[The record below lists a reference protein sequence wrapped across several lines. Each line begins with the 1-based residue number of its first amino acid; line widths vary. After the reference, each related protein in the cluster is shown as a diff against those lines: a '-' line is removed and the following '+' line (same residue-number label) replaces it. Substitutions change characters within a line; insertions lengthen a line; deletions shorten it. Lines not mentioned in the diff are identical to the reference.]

1 MIVSPQ
7 EENLYLAKIA
17 RRLRELR
24 GRMYADVRLI
34 GDIRI
39 RLTRRCEQAKEA
51 VKQPGFRKAVVGR
64 RWGGPWQTAWFLFT
78 FTIPSAGVRRGQRR
92 RPTVVLLEP
101 GGEAVAFLDGEPLQ
115 GLDANRNEI
124 LLPERIVSRGRPV
137 TLAVEAGA
145 NDAFGRFVEPRVL
158 KRADLATLIPEL
170 RDFWYDASLLTD
182 LAKALPIDSTR
193 RAQIIEAVNASVDL
207 FDYAER
213 DPARLAEMAGRAR
226 ELLAPVLAQP
236 SGAGEQ
242 HFVMQGHAH
251 IDVAW
256 LWPLWETVRKCA
268 RTFSTVDRYM
278 AEFPEYVYGQSQ
290 AQLYAFTKEHY
301 PALYERIRARV
312 AEGRWEVTGAT
323 WVEMDCNLP
332 SGESLIR
339 QVLFG
344 RRFFREE
351 FGLEPRIAWLPDV
364 FGYPACLPQVFVK
377 CGLKY
382 FLTQKMSWNQAN
394 RIPYHTFRWRGIDG
408 TEILTHF
415 PPTDTYNGMLTPAQ
429 MLEGARR
436 FTQKGLCREQLYLF
450 GFGDGGGGP
459 TKQMLEYARR
469 AKSLAGLPSS
479 AQGKAHDFFARAA
492 KDWDHLPV
500 WTDELYNEF
509 HRGTYTTQARTKR
522 SNRQAE
528 LLYREAELW
537 GALAAL
543 RGWSY
548 PREEMTRGWKLIL
561 LNQFH
566 DVLPGSSI
574 AEVYRDSARQF
585 AEVFAIG
592 EKVRADAWR
601 ALTTSGSLPG
611 SAPGRSD
618 LRHVFALGN
627 SLSWPRGGLATVGA
641 PAGRGPWQVATADG
655 EALPTQVVVKGRKK
669 LLLFLAP
676 EVPSMGTAT
685 FRVPAKRAGRA
696 PVGERNTDLKVSV
709 DAIENACLRLQF
721 NPAGH
726 ITSILDKRAGREVLA
741 PGQVGNQL
749 QLFEDKPV
757 TTDAWDIDI
766 FYLDKPPLV
775 LEASSRRVLA
785 RGPVTAAL
793 EFIYRTPAGSTIEQ
807 EVSLVAGGGPASL
820 GVLPPGSR
828 EHRGAFSAPLSQR
841 PGRPWRPTAPWSSRA
856 AGLVTF
862 STRVDWRETDKLL
875 KAAFPV
881 AVAARRATYEIQFGH
896 IDRPTHWSTSWDKA
910 KFEVPAHRWADLSE
924 AGYGVALLND
934 CKFGYDIKDNVMRL
948 SLLRAPTSPDP
959 QADRGQQEFSYAL
972 YPHQGDFRDARVVQQ
987 AYEFNVPLAT
997 FALVAGGA
1005 RPSPRHCFFSLDG
1018 DHVVLDTVKPAEDGH
1033 GLILR
1038 LYEALGG
1045 RGPAK
1050 LTFGFDVAGVTE
1062 CDCLERPLA
1071 RLPVKGNSVTFTMTP
1086 FEIKTFR
1093 AIPKAGA

>member
-1 MIVSPQ
+1 M
-7 EENLYLAKIA
+7 
-17 RRLRELR
+17 
-24 GRMYADVRLI
+24 
-34 GDIRI
+34 
-39 RLTRRCEQAKEA
+39 
-51 VKQPGFRKAVVGR
+51 
-64 RWGGPWQTAWFLFT
+64 
-78 FTIPSAGVRRGQRR
+78 
-92 RPTVVLLEP
+92 
-101 GGEAVAFLDGEPLQ
+101 
-115 GLDANRNEI
+115 
-124 LLPERIVSRGRPV
+124 
-137 TLAVEAGA
+137 
-145 NDAFGRFVEPRVL
+145 
-158 KRADLATLIPEL
+158 
-170 RDFWYDASLLTD
+170 
-182 LAKALPIDSTR
+182 
-193 RAQIIEAVNASVDL
+193 
-207 FDYAER
+207 
-213 DPARLAEMAGRAR
+213 
-226 ELLAPVLAQP
+226 
-236 SGAGEQ
+236 
-242 HFVMQGHAH
+242 
-251 IDVAW
+251 
-256 LWPLWETVRKCA
+256 
-268 RTFSTVDRYM
+268 
-278 AEFPEYVYGQSQ
+278 
-290 AQLYAFTKEHY
+290 
-301 PALYERIRARV
+301 
-312 AEGRWEVTGAT
+312 
-323 WVEMDCNLP
+323 
-332 SGESLIR
+332 
-339 QVLFG
+339 
-344 RRFFREE
+344 RRF
-351 FGLEPRIAWLPDV
+351 
-364 FGYPACLPQVFVK
+364 
-377 CGLKY
+377 
-382 FLTQKMSWNQAN
+382 
-394 RIPYHTFRWRGIDG
+394 
-408 TEILTHF
+408 
-415 PPTDTYNGMLTPAQ
+415 
-429 MLEGARR
+429 
-436 FTQKGLCREQLYLF
+436 
-450 GFGDGGGGP
+450 
-459 TKQMLEYARR
+459 
-469 AKSLAGLPSS
+469 
-479 AQGKAHDFFARAA
+479 
-492 KDWDHLPV
+492 
-500 WTDELYNEF
+500 
-509 HRGTYTTQARTKR
+509 
-522 SNRQAE
+522 
-528 LLYREAELW
+528 
-537 GALAAL
+537 
-543 RGWSY
+543 
-548 PREEMTRGWKLIL
+548 
-561 LNQFH
+561 
-566 DVLPGSSI
+566 
-574 AEVYRDSARQF
+574 
-585 AEVFAIG
+585 
-592 EKVRADAWR
+592 ADAWR
-601 ALTTSGSLPG
+601 ALATSGSLPG

-685 FRVPAKRAGRA
+685 FRVPAKRARRA
-696 PVGERNTDLKVSV
+696 PVGETKTGLRVSM

-726 ITSILDKRAGREVLA
+726 ITSILDKRVGREVLA

-807 EVSLVAGGGPASL
+807 EVSLVGGQP
-820 GVLPPGSR
+820 
-828 EHRGAFSAPLSQR
+828 
-841 PGRPWRPTAPWSSRA
+841 
-856 AGLVTF
+856 LVTF

-1071 RLPVKGNSVTFTMTP
+1071 RLPVKGNSVAFAVTP

-1093 AIPKAGA
+1093 AIPKAGGRSTGSRP